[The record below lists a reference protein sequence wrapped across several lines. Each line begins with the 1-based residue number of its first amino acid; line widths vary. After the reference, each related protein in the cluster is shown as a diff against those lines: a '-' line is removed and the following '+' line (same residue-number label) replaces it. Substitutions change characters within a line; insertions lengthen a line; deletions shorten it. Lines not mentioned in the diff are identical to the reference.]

1 MGVSRDSIPSW
12 ITGDALTGSEGL
24 IRVEI
29 PADYQGTITYYCTA
43 HTSMTRTL
51 KVGEADVDAFTVSG
65 KVTLV
70 GDANSLPVAGV
81 SISLHQNGSDIGT
94 LSDANGKY
102 SFTLASGAGIE
113 LTASRAHGKGKASA
127 GVDVVDIVEMRN
139 HILGRTPFGTSRKL
153 VAGDTNRDAS
163 MDVVDIVAVRNVIL
177 TRKDYFSEDADGKK
191 QTFWRFVDPDF
202 NNLSVDQAFDHV
214 AASEKINLASL
225 EGDVLDQDFPASS
238 WVMSMGI
245 GRIPTPPPFRTGH
258 PFRPKTS

>member
-1 MGVSRDSIPSW
+1 M
-12 ITGDALTGSEGL
+12 
-24 IRVEI
+24 
-29 PADYQGTITYYCTA
+29 
-43 HTSMTRTL
+43 
-51 KVGEADVDAFTVSG
+51 GEADVDAFTVSG

-70 GDANSLPVAGV
+70 GDVNSLPLAGV

-113 LTASRAHGKGKASA
+113 LTASRAHGEGKASA

-153 VAGDTNRDAS
+153 VAGETNRDAS